1 MEYDYLKQK
10 RILLVDDEEELR
22 ELVTSILTQEGYA
35 QVRTA
40 GTVADALSLA
50 EAWKPEL
57 AILDV
62 MLPDGDGFELLSKL
76 RGKGDIPALFLTARG
91 EEEDKFRGF
100 GLGADDYVV
109 KPFLPRELLFRIAA
123 VLRRSYKDNAL
134 GFFKAFLT
142 ALEESNPGYRFDSRN
157 INGLVGKRM
166 GVVLGEEEYQ
176 KRNGEIGERPY
187 VYQVRSL
194 AAIQSGDFK
203 VPELKC
209 LDAKKPSGGSAPAFP
224 PPPAQ
229 SYGRSDFSYM
239 DEDDGELP
247 F

>member
-1 MEYDYLKQK
+1 MRHDVDWSTITPREPGDFNNPAPGGYPAV
-10 RILLVDDEEELR
+10 ILRVEDR
-22 ELVTSILTQEGYA
+22 
-35 QVRTA
+35 
-40 GTVADALSLA
+40 
-50 EAWKPEL
+50 
-57 AILDV
+57 
-62 MLPDGDGFELLSKL
+62 
-76 RGKGDIPALFLTARG
+76 
-91 EEEDKFRGF
+91 EDKQYLEIQWDFPSGPYQGANQETFSRAGF
-100 GLGADDYVV
+100 W
-109 KPFLPRELLFRIAA
+109 PIT
-123 VLRRSYKDNAL
+123 LRRSYKDNAL

-239 DEDDGELP
+239 DDDDGELP

>member
-1 MEYDYLKQK
+1 MRHDVDWSTITPMEPGDFNNPAPGGYPAV
-10 RILLVDDEEELR
+10 ILRV
-22 ELVTSILTQEGYA
+22 
-35 QVRTA
+35 
-40 GTVADALSLA
+40 
-50 EAWKPEL
+50 
-57 AILDV
+57 
-62 MLPDGDGFELLSKL
+62 
-76 RGKGDIPALFLTARG
+76 
-91 EEEDKFRGF
+91 EDKEDKQYLEIQWDFPSGPYQGANQETFSRAGF
-100 GLGADDYVV
+100 W
-109 KPFLPRELLFRIAA
+109 PIT
-123 VLRRSYKDNAL
+123 LRRSYKDNAL

-157 INGLVGKRM
+157 ISGLVGKRM

-176 KRNGEIGERPY
+176 KRNGEIGERLY

-229 SYGRSDFSYM
+229 SYGGSGFSYM
-239 DEDDGELP
+239 DGGDGDLP